1 MYYFVCFLGKDFV
14 KAMTSGMAAFMVG
27 GGLIGATA
35 SSVLLGQDR
44 APYMIVIT
52 SVYIL
57 TCFIVSKFKQF
68 REEQA
73 KVLQTLKK

>member
-14 KAMTSGMAAFMVG
+14 QAMTSGMAAFMVG